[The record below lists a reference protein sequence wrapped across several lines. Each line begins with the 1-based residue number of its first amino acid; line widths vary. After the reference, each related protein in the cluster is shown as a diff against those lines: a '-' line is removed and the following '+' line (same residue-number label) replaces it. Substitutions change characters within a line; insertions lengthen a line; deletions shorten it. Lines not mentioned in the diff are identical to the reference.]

1 MASPSRAV
9 HLTRFLET
17 FVTDVVE
24 NATSIRTMRVELG
37 EVRQMRGELDRAL
50 KELEASQERIR
61 KLESLIEIAAK
72 KSVVRYAEYAV
83 SSSLS
88 KQLHTYRFTGADD
101 SRRIQKSTPFNEDS
115 SNTSQ
120 TPAHI
125 REEASDLPVPP
136 PKAPAKGPTSTP
148 SYAPHIGKEKAALS
162 KNNQRPRTL
171 EKESV
176 GKRIRSDSGTEDV
189 TSNSKKAKTQP
200 QSCDKR
206 SRFAKPQRLDDI
218 LENVPERFKPGVN
231 QGSTGQA
238 LQHQD
243 LPTTNIQPAS
253 TSLQAERAK
262 LAKDSAMSI
271 RSRKKQSSEIASES
285 ANEKDYDVAD
295 APSPPTTRSAARL
308 ARVAIE
314 TKKSEGKEKNA
325 SSSAGTRTKK
335 IQDGEEEDDVEAEDR
350 EMLERFGVH

>member
-37 EVRQMRGELDRAL
+37 EVRQMRRELDRAL

-61 KLESLIEIAAK
+61 SAYFETSPNNYILIA
-72 KSVVRYAEYAV
+72 
-83 SSSLS
+83 
-88 KQLHTYRFTGADD
+88 
-101 SRRIQKSTPFNEDS
+101 SRELTTQEGYKNLPQFNEDS

-200 QSCDKR
+200 QSRDKR

-218 LENVPERFKPGVN
+218 LEKVPERSKPGVN
-231 QGSTGQA
+231 QGSTGPA
-238 LQHQD
+238 LQHQN

-262 LAKDSAMSI
+262 LVKDSAMSI
-271 RSRKKQSSEIASES
+271 RTRKKQSSEIASES
-285 ANEKDYDVAD
+285 ANEKDSDVAD
-295 APSPPTTRSAARL
+295 APSPRTTRSAARL

-314 TKKSEGKEKNA
+314 TKKPEGKGKNA

-335 IQDGEEEDDVEAEDR
+335 IQDSEEEDDVEAEDR